1 MGVRITGV
9 KNKSDPP
16 EDFCPEEE
24 PLKALLTLTTLQEKE
39 INVFE
44 RYEVDEVVDF
54 FILAVKEKY
63 RCMGVAGRLFA
74 ASVAMCWELG
84 FKAIKGGGTSSY
96 SHKLYDNQGFESLST
111 LALDT
116 YYHNGGTGGHITRK
130 LYGLKI

>member
-9 KNKSDPP
+9 KKKSDPP
-16 EDFCPEEE
+16 EDCCPEEE

-63 RCMGVAGRLFA
+63 R
-74 ASVAMCWELG
+74 
-84 FKAIKGGGTSSY
+84 
-96 SHKLYDNQGFESLST
+96 
-111 LALDT
+111 
-116 YYHNGGTGGHITRK
+116 
-130 LYGLKI
+130 